1 MGNNVDDDAS
11 CFAAFESSIGL
22 SNSLLII
29 VDVVDDD
36 VVDDD
41 VVDDDVVV
49 VVVATPLLFA
59 VSVNA

>member
-41 VVDDDVVV
+41 VVV
-49 VVVATPLLFA
+49 VVVATPLLVA
-59 VSVNA
+59 ISVNA